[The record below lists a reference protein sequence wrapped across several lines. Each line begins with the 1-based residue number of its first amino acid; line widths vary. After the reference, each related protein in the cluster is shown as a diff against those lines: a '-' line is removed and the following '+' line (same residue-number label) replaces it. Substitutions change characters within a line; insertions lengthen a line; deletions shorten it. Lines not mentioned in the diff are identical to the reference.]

1 MQKVFDYVIVGGGS
15 AGCVLA
21 NRLSECG
28 RFEVCLLEAGGT
40 DNSIF
45 IQMPS
50 AVAVPLA
57 TPKFTWPFESEP
69 EVHLNGRRIF
79 SPRGRVIGGCSSI
92 NGMVYMRGHPL
103 DFDEWEANGAD
114 GWSYADVLP
123 YFKRAEHRDEGGD
136 AWRGSDG
143 PLKTRYGSLK
153 NPLYRAFIG
162 AAVEAGYAESDDL
175 NGYRQEGFGRF
186 DMTVYKGQRWST
198 AAAYLKPALK
208 RKNLYVIYNAVA
220 TKIEIQDGKAEA
232 VEYICDGQKQMV
244 SARQEIVL
252 SSGPI
257 NTPKL
262 LMLSGVGLES
272 ELMEHGIEP
281 VHSLPGVG
289 KNLQDHISLY
299 LQIECKKPITLNSIN
314 TIDKA
319 KIGARWLFKRDGLGA
334 SNHFECGG
342 FIRSRAGIKRPD
354 IEIHFLPIAVREKDD
369 PKRKEHGFQVDV
381 GPTKSKSVGRIT
393 LASSDPLDPPKISY
407 NYLSQPE
414 DWAEMRACVRLVRE
428 IIQQPSLAEFAGAEL
443 VPGPHVQTDEDLNE
457 FVARHVESGFHPS
470 GTCKMGSVADPDAV
484 VDSNLKVIGLE
495 KLRVVDS
502 SVMPVITN
510 ANLNA
515 PTIMIAE
522 KAADLILDRP
532 LMKPEIVDYYIPENW
547 MTQQR

>member
-1 MQKVFDYVIVGGGS
+1 MNKMFDYLIVGGGS

-28 RFEVCLLEAGGT
+28 RFEVCLLEAGGS

-45 IQMPS
+45 IKMPS

-69 EVHLNGRRIF
+69 ESHLNGRRIS

-103 DFDEWEANGAD
+103 DFDEWETNGAK

-123 YFKRAEHRDEGGD
+123 YFKRAEQKADGGD
-136 AWRGSDG
+136 EWRGSSG
-143 PLKTRYGSLK
+143 PLKTRYGKLA
-153 NPLYRAFIG
+153 NPLYRAFIE
-162 AAVEAGYAESDDL
+162 AAVDAGYAESEDL

-186 DMTVYKGQRWST
+186 DMTVHNGLRWST
-198 AAAYLKPALK
+198 AAAYLKPVLK
-208 RKNLYVIYNAVA
+208 RKNLHVVYNAVA
-220 TKIEIQDGKAEA
+220 TKVNIIDSKAEA
-232 VEYICDGQKQMV
+232 VEFTCAGRKHVYG
-244 SARQEIVL
+244 ARREIVL

-257 NTPKL
+257 NSPKL
-262 LMLSGVGLES
+262 LMLSGVGQPS
-272 ELMEHGIEP
+272 ELLEHGIKP
-281 VHSLPGVG
+281 VHNLPGVG

-299 LQIECKKPITLNSIN
+299 LQVECKKPVSLNAIN
-314 TIDKA
+314 FIDKA
-319 KIGARWLFKRDGLGA
+319 RIGVRWLLKRDGLGA

-354 IEIHFLPIAVREKDD
+354 IEIHFLPVAVREKSD
-369 PKRKEHGFQVDV
+369 PKLREHGFQVDV
-381 GPTKSKSVGRIT
+381 GPTKSKSVGHIT
-393 LASSDPLDPPKISY
+393 LRSSDPADPPKISY

-414 DWAEMRACVRLVRE
+414 DWSEMRACIRLVRE
-428 IIQQPSLAEFAGAEL
+428 IIRQPSLAGFAGEEIIPGSHLQSDEEL
-443 VPGPHVQTDEDLNE
+443 ND
-457 FVARHVESGFHPS
+457 FIASHVESGFHPS
-470 GTCKMGSVADPDAV
+470 GTCKMGCPMDPEAV
-484 VDSNLKVIGLE
+484 VDPSLKVIGID

-502 SVMPVITN
+502 SVIPVITN

-522 KAADLILDRP
+522 KAADLILELEP
-532 LMKPEIVDYYIPENW
+532 LKPELADYYIPENW